1 MTGIPLSP
9 GKFVNTVLISRE
21 PLFFELA
28 IFKPISTNLR
38 LFFQDFNFLYLIL
51 LLRKMKP
58 QARNI
63 WDYSQQ
69 SKQQRI
75 VEKEVLLF
83 QKKGL
88 TLTFDFNGIN
98 TNFACHTLS
107 LVHCTFSNSLHPWLG
122 DQ

>member
-9 GKFVNTVLISRE
+9 GKFVNTGLIPRE

-63 WDYSQQ
+63 WDYSQK

-83 QKKGL
+83 KCITIDLDRIFQFKDIG
-88 TLTFDFNGIN
+88 TL
-98 TNFACHTLS
+98 
-107 LVHCTFSNSLHPWLG
+107 
-122 DQ
+122 